1 MNDSKNTTRFFLQ
14 RDRVHTALTGN
25 AAVVCMRA
33 QSGVLAETRLAEET
47 TRSALLAADS
57 GDSVLRVKSQ
67 ALPEAVAYSAYGV
80 HSQNDI
86 PAHRPAFNGHLLVS
100 HLYLLGNG
108 YRGYNPVLMRFHSP
122 DSLSPFAA
130 GGFNCYA
137 YCAGDPINFSDPS
150 GHMLTAKSKSKSK
163 SRSRSPVTVGSRSP
177 SPFTRQLEEM
187 NAGLG
192 WKDIGASG
200 RSRSPSPVTMIG
212 EALEG
217 VPGLNPVAT
226 PGQVGLQR
234 GLTFSAAQ
242 TQPMPGTSAA
252 VPEARLLAPTVPAR
266 GRGGDKWADRRKAL
280 TDTQFDSLTLA
291 NEENNYELLG
301 LGVDNSKTIRQIAI
315 NAMHLGQNVTLVIR
329 NLGVGLEGH
338 EIKRVQ
344 LSVRDMRA
352 QWGI

>member
-25 AAVVCMRA
+25 AAVICMRA

-86 PAHRPAFNGHLLVS
+86 PAQRPAFNGHLLVS

-130 GGFNCYA
+130 GGLNCYA

-150 GHMLTAKSKSKSK
+150 GHMH
-163 SRSRSPVTVGSRSP
+163 
-177 SPFTRQLEEM
+177 
-187 NAGLG
+187 
-192 WKDIGASG
+192 
-200 RSRSPSPVTMIG
+200 RSRSPSPLSRTVSETPPSWWRTSANEPSRPPAELDRI
-212 EALEG
+212 ALE
-217 VPGLNPVAT
+217 VLNAQPGWNNSGASV
-226 PGQVGLQR
+226 QMNQQR
-234 GLTFSAAQ
+234 NLTFNATQAQ
-242 TQPMPGTSAA
+242 PVPGTSTA

-266 GRGGDKWADRRKAL
+266 GRGGDKWANRRKAL

-344 LSVRDMRA
+344 LSVREMRA